1 MLKLYKYKDS
11 KPWETVYYLIAESTK
26 ENVLD
31 RLYHLVD
38 ERLYLSDITEQDTE
52 VQFSKSGIISSITID
67 NPNYYG

>member
-1 MLKLYKYKDS
+1 MLKLYKYEDC

-31 RLYHLVD
+31 RLKPLV
-38 ERLYLSDITEQDTE
+38 EVIIYLSDIIEQDTE